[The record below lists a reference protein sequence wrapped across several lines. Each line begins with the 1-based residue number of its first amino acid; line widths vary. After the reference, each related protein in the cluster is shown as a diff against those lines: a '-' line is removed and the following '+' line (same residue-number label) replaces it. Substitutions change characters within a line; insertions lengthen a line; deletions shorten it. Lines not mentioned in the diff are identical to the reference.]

1 MRELL
6 EEYALG
12 LLTPEQQQQVAAH
25 LAGCPDC
32 RAIAQEYA
40 DQLAT
45 LPEALAAVSPHQLPT
60 ALKARLLQR
69 LETGA
74 TNGLD
79 NSLLRPLL
87 PDSTPIKPT
96 LPPAVARPAPDLH
109 LGIRRLRWALA
120 VATILLVFTLAWS
133 IRLNVALA
141 RERAL
146 RTEFIELVGHQHE
159 LVLEIV
165 DSGKT
170 TRRVLRSTSESSN
183 AYGKV
188 FTRSDMAYVVAM
200 AARLPQ
206 PPPGQAYHLWLV
218 RGDQTE
224 LAGMMKINQE
234 GFALVI
240 YEADQHDPVYD
251 RAYVTLQPQ
260 GSTTPEGAP
269 SSPGKPKNTP
279 ATSWRLTVDR
289 SFKAGSTNLPNFQ
302 GSKATAAQHWI
313 VDPKSMRHLP
323 YLSNH
328 CKWRLIPC
336 PTLITRL
343 MIPSAFV
350 G

>member
-1 MRELL
+1 MNCDDVREVL
-6 EEYALG
+6 EEYVLG

-25 LAGCPDC
+25 LAGCADC
-32 RAIAQEYA
+32 RAIAQEYT

-74 TNGLD
+74 PNGLD
-79 NSLLRPLL
+79 NSLVRPLL
-87 PDSTPIKPT
+87 PDSTPIKPA
-96 LPPAVARPAPDLH
+96 LPPAAAHPAPDLQ

-120 VATILLVFTLAWS
+120 VATVLLVFTLAWS

-146 RTEFIELVGHQHE
+146 RAEFVELVGHQHE

-170 TRRVLRSTSESSN
+170 TRRVLRSTRESSN

-188 FTRSDMAYVVAM
+188 FTSSDMAYVVAM

-206 PPPGQAYHLWLV
+206 PPPGQAYHLWLTQ
-218 RGDQTE
+218 GEQTE
-224 LAGMMKINQE
+224 LAGMMKINQD

-240 YEADQHDPVYD
+240 YEAAKNDPVYD

-260 GSTTPEGAP
+260 GGITPEGAP
-269 SSPGKPKNTP
+269 VI
-279 ATSWRLTVDR
+279 AWQ
-289 SFKAGSTNLPNFQ
+289 AEE
-302 GSKATAAQHWI
+302 
-313 VDPKSMRHLP
+313 
-323 YLSNH
+323 
-328 CKWRLIPC
+328 
-336 PTLITRL
+336 
-343 MIPSAFV
+343 
-350 G
+350 

>member
-1 MRELL
+1 MREFL

-25 LAGCPDC
+25 LAGCLDC

-74 TNGLD
+74 ANGLD

-96 LPPAVARPAPDLH
+96 LPPAVACPAPDLH

-133 IRLNVALA
+133 ICWNVALA

-146 RTEFIELVGHQHE
+146 RTEFVELVGHQHE

-170 TRRVLRSTSESSN
+170 TRRVLRSTSEGSN

-188 FTRSDMAYVVAM
+188 FTHSDMAYVVAM

-218 RGDQTE
+218 QGEATE

-240 YEADQHDPVYD
+240 YEADQHDPSYD

-260 GSTTPEGAP
+260 GSATPEGAP
-269 SSPGKPKNTP
+269 VI
-279 ATSWRLTVDR
+279 AWQ
-289 SFKAGSTNLPNFQ
+289 AEE
-302 GSKATAAQHWI
+302 
-313 VDPKSMRHLP
+313 
-323 YLSNH
+323 
-328 CKWRLIPC
+328 
-336 PTLITRL
+336 
-343 MIPSAFV
+343 
-350 G
+350 

>member
-74 TNGLD
+74 ANGLD

-133 IRLNVALA
+133 IRWNVALA

-146 RTEFIELVGHQHE
+146 RTEFVELVGHQHE

-240 YEADQHDPVYD
+240 YEADQHDPIYD

-260 GSTTPEGAP
+260 GSARPEGAP
-269 SSPGKPKNTP
+269 VI
-279 ATSWRLTVDR
+279 AWQ
-289 SFKAGSTNLPNFQ
+289 A
-302 GSKATAAQHWI
+302 
-313 VDPKSMRHLP
+313 
-323 YLSNH
+323 
-328 CKWRLIPC
+328 
-336 PTLITRL
+336 
-343 MIPSAFV
+343 
-350 G
+350 

>member
-1 MRELL
+1 MMNCDDVRELL

-25 LAGCPDC
+25 LVGCPDC
-32 RAIAQEYA
+32 SVIAQEYA

-45 LPEALAAVSPHQLPT
+45 LPEALAAASPHQLP
-60 ALKARLLQR
+60 AAVKARLWQR

-74 TNGLD
+74 TNGMGSRLV
-79 NSLLRPLL
+79 PPTL
-87 PDSTPIKPT
+87 PPGTPIKPL
-96 LPPAVARPAPDLH
+96 LPTAEMRPPQDLS

-120 VATILLVFTLAWS
+120 VATLLLVLALAWS

-146 RTEFIELVGHQHE
+146 RTEFVELVGHQHE
-159 LVLEIV
+159 LVLEVV

-170 TRRVLRSTSESSN
+170 TRRVLRPMLEGST

-218 RGDQTE
+218 RGEETQ
-224 LAGMMKINQE
+224 LAGMLKINQD

-240 YEADQHDPVYD
+240 YEADQNDPTYT

-260 GSTTPEGAP
+260 GS
-269 SSPGKPKNTP
+269 NTP
-279 ATSWRLTVDR
+279 AGEPVIAWQ
-289 SFKAGSTNLPNFQ
+289 AEE
-302 GSKATAAQHWI
+302 
-313 VDPKSMRHLP
+313 
-323 YLSNH
+323 
-328 CKWRLIPC
+328 
-336 PTLITRL
+336 
-343 MIPSAFV
+343 
-350 G
+350 

>member
-1 MRELL
+1 MNCADVREVL
-6 EEYALG
+6 EEYVLG

-25 LAGCPDC
+25 LAGCADC

-40 DQLAT
+40 DRLAT

-60 ALKARLLQR
+60 AVKARLLQR
-69 LETGA
+69 LETDA
-74 TNGLD
+74 PNGLD
-79 NSLLRPLL
+79 SSLVHPLL
-87 PDSTPIKPT
+87 PDSTPIKPA
-96 LPPAVARPAPDLH
+96 LSPAVARPAPDLQ

-120 VATILLVFTLAWS
+120 VATVLLVFTLAWS

-146 RTEFIELVGHQHE
+146 RAEFVELVGHQHE

-170 TRRVLRSTSESSN
+170 TRRVLRSTREGSN

-206 PPPGQAYHLWLV
+206 PPPGQAYHLWLTQ
-218 RGDQTE
+218 GEQTE
-224 LAGMMKINQE
+224 LAGMMKINQD

-240 YEADQHDPVYD
+240 YQAAENDPLYD

-260 GSTTPEGAP
+260 AGVTPEG
-269 SSPGKPKNTP
+269 TP
-279 ATSWRLTVDR
+279 VIAWQ
-289 SFKAGSTNLPNFQ
+289 AEE
-302 GSKATAAQHWI
+302 
-313 VDPKSMRHLP
+313 
-323 YLSNH
+323 
-328 CKWRLIPC
+328 
-336 PTLITRL
+336 
-343 MIPSAFV
+343 
-350 G
+350 

>member
-1 MRELL
+1 MNCDDVRELL

-12 LLTPEQQQQVAAH
+12 LLTPEQRQQVAAH

-45 LPEALAAVSPHQLPT
+45 LPETLAAISPHQLPA

-69 LETGA
+69 LATGA
-74 TNGLD
+74 PNGLD

-87 PDSTPIKPT
+87 PDRTPIKPA
-96 LPPAVARPAPDLH
+96 LPPAVARPAPDLQ

-120 VATILLVFTLAWS
+120 VATVLLVFTLAWS

-146 RTEFIELVGHQHE
+146 RAEFVELVGHQHE

-240 YEADQHDPVYD
+240 YEADQNDPVYT

-260 GSTTPEGAP
+260 GSATPEGAP
-269 SSPGKPKNTP
+269 II
-279 ATSWRLTVDR
+279 AWQ
-289 SFKAGSTNLPNFQ
+289 AEE
-302 GSKATAAQHWI
+302 
-313 VDPKSMRHLP
+313 
-323 YLSNH
+323 
-328 CKWRLIPC
+328 
-336 PTLITRL
+336 
-343 MIPSAFV
+343 
-350 G
+350 

>member
-1 MRELL
+1 MMNCDDVRELL
-6 EEYALG
+6 EEYVLG
-12 LLTPEQQQQVAAH
+12 LLTPEEQQQVAAH

-32 RAIAQEYA
+32 PAIAQEYA

-45 LPEALAAVSPHQLPT
+45 LPEALAAVSPHQLPAT
-60 ALKARLLQR
+60 VKTRLLER

-74 TNGLD
+74 THSSGSNLA
-79 NSLLRPLL
+79 L
-87 PDSTPIKPT
+87 PILPPSTPIKPL
-96 LPPAVARPAPDLH
+96 LPTDGTRPPQELQ

-120 VATILLVFTLAWS
+120 VATLLLVFALAWS

-146 RTEFIELVGHQHE
+146 RTEFVELVGQQHE

-206 PPPGQAYHLWLV
+206 PPAGQAYHLWLTQ
-218 RGDQTE
+218 GEQTE
-224 LAGMMKINQE
+224 LAGMMKINQD

-240 YEADQHDPVYD
+240 YEAAENDPLYD
-251 RAYVTLQPQ
+251 RAYVTIQPQ
-260 GSTTPEGAP
+260 GGITPEGAP
-269 SSPGKPKNTP
+269 
-279 ATSWRLTVDR
+279 V
-289 SFKAGSTNLPNFQ
+289 
-302 GSKATAAQHWI
+302 
-313 VDPKSMRHLP
+313 
-323 YLSNH
+323 
-328 CKWRLIPC
+328 
-336 PTLITRL
+336 ITWQ
-343 MIPSAFV
+343 AEE
-350 G
+350 

>member
-74 TNGLD
+74 ANGLD
-79 NSLLRPLL
+79 NSLLRPLF

-96 LPPAVARPAPDLH
+96 LPPAVACPAPDLH

-133 IRLNVALA
+133 IRWNVALT

-146 RTEFIELVGHQHE
+146 RTEFVELVRHQHE

-200 AARLPQ
+200 ATRLPQ

-240 YEADQHDPVYD
+240 YEADQHDPIYD

-260 GSTTPEGAP
+260 GSATPEGAP
-269 SSPGKPKNTP
+269 VI
-279 ATSWRLTVDR
+279 AWQ
-289 SFKAGSTNLPNFQ
+289 AEE
-302 GSKATAAQHWI
+302 
-313 VDPKSMRHLP
+313 
-323 YLSNH
+323 
-328 CKWRLIPC
+328 
-336 PTLITRL
+336 
-343 MIPSAFV
+343 
-350 G
+350 

>member
-1 MRELL
+1 MNCADVREVL
-6 EEYALG
+6 EEYVLG

-25 LAGCPDC
+25 LTGCADC
-32 RAIAQEYA
+32 RAIAQEYG

-45 LPEALAAVSPHQLPT
+45 LPEALAAVSPHQLPAT
-60 ALKARLLQR
+60 VKARLLQR

-74 TNGLD
+74 PNGLD
-79 NSLLRPLL
+79 SSLVRPLL
-87 PDSTPIKPT
+87 PDSTPIKPA
-96 LPPAVARPAPDLH
+96 LPPAVARPAPDLQ

-120 VATILLVFTLAWS
+120 VATVLLVFTLAWS

-146 RTEFIELVGHQHE
+146 RAEFVELVGHQHE

-170 TRRVLRSTSESSN
+170 TRRVLRSTREGSN

-206 PPPGQAYHLWLV
+206 PPPGQAYHLWLTQ
-218 RGDQTE
+218 GETTE
-224 LAGMMKINQE
+224 LAGMMKINQD

-240 YEADQHDPVYD
+240 YQAAENDPLYD

-260 GSTTPEGAP
+260 AGVTPEG
-269 SSPGKPKNTP
+269 TP
-279 ATSWRLTVDR
+279 VIAWQ
-289 SFKAGSTNLPNFQ
+289 AEE
-302 GSKATAAQHWI
+302 
-313 VDPKSMRHLP
+313 
-323 YLSNH
+323 
-328 CKWRLIPC
+328 
-336 PTLITRL
+336 
-343 MIPSAFV
+343 
-350 G
+350 